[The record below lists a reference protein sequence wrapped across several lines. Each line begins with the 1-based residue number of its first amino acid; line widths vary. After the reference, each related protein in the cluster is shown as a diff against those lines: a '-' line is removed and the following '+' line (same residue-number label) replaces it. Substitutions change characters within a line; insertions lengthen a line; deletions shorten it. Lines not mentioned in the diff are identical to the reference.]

1 MRFESGESQAPSQSS
16 HYCWYEHVRRRAQR
30 SVPGSSQGVPPPAY
44 HNKRKEPCTNKQR
57 APTWQQAGR
66 YCSATVEQSPLRSQA
81 QQAWRSVLGS
91 LLAQQASSAL
101 GPCQHVE

>member
-1 MRFESGESQAPSQSS
+1 MCMDHPVTPVQIGQ
-16 HYCWYEHVRRRAQR
+16 HGDLG
-30 SVPGSSQGVPPPAY
+30 PGI
-44 HNKRKEPCTNKQR
+44 
-57 APTWQQAGR
+57 
-66 YCSATVEQSPLRSQA
+66 RSQA

>member
-1 MRFESGESQAPSQSS
+1 MNRQAGLYSAA
-16 HYCWYEHVRRRAQR
+16 YIAA
-30 SVPGSSQGVPPPAY
+30 GVVIPPPAY
-44 HNKRKEPCTNKQR
+44 HIKCKAPCTNKQR